1 MEWSKLLANVPI
13 NFETC
18 VNFFMHKQIELL
30 SSTRQTQ
37 YIISDC
43 GRYILYQRCGHAEC
57 RLYIE
62 HLVLAMTVIITK
74 ILTGSYSSTNWLV
87 DTEWR

>member
-1 MEWSKLLANVPI
+1 VEWLANVPI

-18 VNFFMHKQIELL
+18 VNFFMRKQIELL

-43 GRYILYQRCGHAEC
+43 RQYILYQRCEHAEC

-62 HLVLAMTVIITK
+62 HLVLAMAVIITK
-74 ILTGSYSSTNWLV
+74 ILTGVPSNRY
-87 DTEWR
+87 